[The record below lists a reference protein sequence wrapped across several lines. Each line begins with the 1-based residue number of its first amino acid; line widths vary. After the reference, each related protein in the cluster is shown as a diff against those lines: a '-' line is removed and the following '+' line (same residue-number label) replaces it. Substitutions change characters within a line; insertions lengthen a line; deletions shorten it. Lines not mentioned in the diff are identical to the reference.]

1 MLHRGSRRVKRGD
14 SHKEKERAKTRGKK
28 RDGRDGCRVKRL
40 TVRKSF
46 GR

>member
-28 RDGRDGCRVKRL
+28 RDGCRVKRL